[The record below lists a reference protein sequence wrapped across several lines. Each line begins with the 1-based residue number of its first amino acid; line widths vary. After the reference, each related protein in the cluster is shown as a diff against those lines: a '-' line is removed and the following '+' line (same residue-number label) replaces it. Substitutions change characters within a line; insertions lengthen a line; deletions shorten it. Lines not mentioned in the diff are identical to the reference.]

1 MTREEILKVFHSH
14 ARHYK
19 NEPNGSRADFTDVDL
34 SGSDLSATN
43 FNNAIFVRA
52 KLVAATMSCSNFYS
66 ADFTGADLQRA
77 YLSCA
82 DLHGANFKDAI
93 LDGAILANA
102 DLSGANLAGAS
113 LVNAYLPTCNLDCAR
128 LNWNSHDLV
137 AEVLRRDAGEDL
149 IRRSVA
155 GLFLASRDVEI
166 GRLLTFQ
173 LPSSAWAINELAR
186 WVEDGDGAP
195 EILKKRSELYD
206 K

>member
-1 MTREEILKVFHSH
+1 MTREDILRVFRSH
-14 ARHYK
+14 ALWYK
-19 NEPNGSRADFTDVDL
+19 QQPNGQRADFTGKDL
-34 SGSDLSATN
+34 SGADLSATN
-43 FNNAIFVRA
+43 FNNGTFVRT
-52 KLVAATMSCSNFYS
+52 KLVGSIMSCANFYS
-66 ADFTGADLQRA
+66 CDFTGADMQRT

-82 DLHGANFKDAI
+82 DCHGANFQDAL

-102 DLSGANLAGAS
+102 DLSGANLTGCS